1 VNNLGLNNHDIKEI
15 KITYKMASSNPKYE
29 GNVNEIIR
37 ILADEYNVTFDRVY
51 TIIFGKK
58 MYGNTGTN
66 LRILRMTRNL
76 TQQEVAEAIGV
87 NYSTIGYWELN
98 KSFPRIEKLEK
109 IAEFYEVSVQD
120 ITEENH

>member
-1 VNNLGLNNHDIKEI
+1 MNNYDIKEI
-15 KITYKMASSNPKYE
+15 KITFKMASSNPKYE

-37 ILADEYNVTFDRVY
+37 ILADEYNVPFDRVY

-76 TQQEVAEAIGV
+76 TQKDVAATLGFHC
-87 NYSTIGYWELN
+87 STICYWELN
-98 KSFPRIEKLEK
+98 KGFPKKDHLEK
-109 IAEFYEVSVQD
+109 IAEFYGVSVEE
-120 ITEENH
+120 ITEEENC